1 MLGDTLGRATA
12 GPALGSSTGVPAMP
26 AEAVILDLPLRR
38 DGSSLRRGGGVD
50 ASGLSVVM
58 HDGVPVVPGD
68 TSARRLQLMLKRG
81 CDIVLSLAALV
92 LLSPL
97 LVVVALVIATTSRGK
112 VLFRQKR
119 EGLNGRTIEVYKFR
133 SMYEDRGDLSGVAQT
148 VRDDPRITP
157 IGRII
162 RRTSIDELPQLLN
175 ILRGDMSV
183 IGPRPHPIGMRASG
197 MRYDELVPYYHLRHV
212 MKPGLS
218 GWAQANG
225 YRGPTDDAMLAI
237 RRVEHDMAYV
247 QHFSLWLDLRVI
259 LMTLKSEFLQG
270 SGS

>member
-1 MLGDTLGRATA
+1 MLGDTLSGA
-12 GPALGSSTGVPAMP
+12 GVSPALGANTSAPAMP
-26 AEAVILDLPLRR
+26 AEAMVLDLPLRR
-38 DGSSLRRGGGVD
+38 DGISLRRGGAD
-50 ASGLSVVM
+50 ASGLALAIS
-58 HDGVPVVPGD
+58 DGIPVVPDD
-68 TSARRLQLMLKRG
+68 TVARRLQLALKRG
-81 CDIVLSLAALV
+81 CDIVLSLAALI

-97 LVVVALVIATTSRGK
+97 LIAVALIIATTSRGK

-119 EGLNGRTIEVYKFR
+119 DGLNGRTIEVYKFR

-148 VRDDPRITP
+148 VKDDPRVTP
-157 IGRII
+157 IGRVI
-162 RRTSIDELPQLLN
+162 RRTSIDELPQLFN

-212 MKPGLS
+212 VKPGLS

-225 YRGPTDDAMLAI
+225 YRGPTDDAMLAA
-237 RRVEHDMAYV
+237 RRIEHDLAYV
-247 QHFSLWLDLRVI
+247 QHFSLWLDLRII

>member
-1 MLGDTLGRATA
+1 
-12 GPALGSSTGVPAMP
+12 MP
-26 AEAVILDLPLRR
+26 AEAIVLDLPLRR
-38 DGSSLRRGGGVD
+38 DGISLRRGGTD
-50 ASGLSVVM
+50 ASGLALAM
-58 HDGVPVVPGD
+58 TNGVPALPKD
-68 TSARRLQLMLKRG
+68 ALSRRLQLVLKRG

-97 LVVVALVIATTSRGK
+97 LIAVAVIIATTSRGK

-119 EGLNGRTIEVYKFR
+119 DGLNGKIIEVYKFR
-133 SMYEDRGDLSGVAQT
+133 SMYQDRGDLSGVAQT
-148 VRDDPRITP
+148 VKDDPRITP
-157 IGRII
+157 IGRVI
-162 RRTSIDELPQLLN
+162 RRTSIDELPQLFN

-183 IGPRPHPIGMRASG
+183 IGPRPHPLGMRASG

-225 YRGPTDDAMLAI
+225 YRGPTDDAMLATHRI
-237 RRVEHDMAYV
+237 EHDLAYV
-247 QHFSLWLDLRVI
+247 QHFSLWLDLRII
-259 LMTLKSEFLQG
+259 LMTLKKEFLQG